1 MLLFSLIAALIK
13 LIQLIQMVV
22 IVQFILSM
30 LIAFNVVSA
39 SNKVVSALW
48 TALSAILDP
57 ILNPIRRAMPNTGA
71 IDFSRMIVIFG
82 LDLVVRV
89 LAFLAEM
96 AGSF

>member
-30 LIAFNVVSA
+30 LMAFNVVSA

-57 ILNPIRRAMPNTGA
+57 ILNPIRRAMPNTGG
-71 IDFSRMIVIFG
+71 IDFSPMIVIFG

-89 LAFLAEM
+89 LAFIAEM
-96 AGSF
+96 TGSF

>member
-39 SNKVVSALW
+39 RNKVVSAIW

-71 IDFSRMIVIFG
+71 IDFSPMVVIFG
-82 LDLVVRV
+82 LDLVVRLLV
-89 LAFLAEM
+89 FLADM
-96 AGSF
+96 TGSI

>member
-22 IVQFILSM
+22 VVQFILSM

-39 SNKVVSALW
+39 RNKVVSAIW

-71 IDFSRMIVIFG
+71 IDFSPMIVIFG
-82 LDLVVRV
+82 LDLIVRV
-89 LAFLAEM
+89 LVFIADM
-96 AGSF
+96 TGSI

>member
-39 SNKVVSALW
+39 RNKVVSAIM

-71 IDFSRMIVIFG
+71 IDFSPMIVIFG
-82 LDLVVRV
+82 LDLIVRLLV
-89 LAFLAEM
+89 FIADM
-96 AGSF
+96 TGSI

>member
-1 MLLFSLIAALIK
+1 MLLFSVIAALIK
-13 LIQLIQMVV
+13 LIQLIQVVV

-39 SNKVVSALW
+39 RNKVVSAIW

-71 IDFSRMIVIFG
+71 IDFSPMIVIFG
-82 LDLVVRV
+82 LDLVVRLLV
-89 LAFLAEM
+89 FLADM
-96 AGSF
+96 TGSI

>member
-71 IDFSRMIVIFG
+71 IDFSPMIVIFG

>member
-39 SNKVVSALW
+39 RNKVVSAIW

-71 IDFSRMIVIFG
+71 IDFSPMIVIFG
-82 LDLVVRV
+82 LDLVVRLLV
-89 LAFLAEM
+89 FLADM
-96 AGSF
+96 TGSI